1 MDKQYHENTD
11 SDEEDDMPE
20 IDDFDLKY
28 LSSSSNSDEMS
39 FSKAVKNWANKSIK
53 FEEESPSSN
62 KYQNSVH
69 FTHFHPIGEKF
80 KMIKLKSVPIKDT
93 GIKID

>member
-39 FSKAVKNWANKSIK
+39 FNKAVKN
-53 FEEESPSSN
+53 
-62 KYQNSVH
+62 
-69 FTHFHPIGEKF
+69 
-80 KMIKLKSVPIKDT
+80 
-93 GIKID
+93 